1 MSNTKVSIVATM
13 YAAFVAELPEVLA
26 GNVAYKDFRANVR
39 GVGKQ
44 AGAAR
49 TSSLFNACKHR
60 AVKEGLLSATTQIG
74 RPAEKNNGGRK
85 PLPKDPNAPVKAK
98 RPRSVYTYNVKRAK
112 DGTLVAEGL
121 SKADAEEMVA
131 KAEASKKAKLVIE
144 KIAPAATVV
153 SAAEPAPAEQATEV
167 AQEAVIA

>member
-1 MSNTKVSIVATM
+1 MSNTKTSIVATM
-13 YAAFVAELPEVLA
+13 YAAFVATLPEVLA

-39 GVGKQ
+39 EIGKQ

-85 PLPKDPNAPVKAK
+85 ALPKDPNAPVKAK

-112 DGTLVAEGL
+112 DGQLVAEGL
-121 SKADAEEMVA
+121 TKSEAEDMVA
-131 KAEASKKAKLVIE
+131 AAVTGKKAKLVIE
-144 KIAPAATVV
+144 KIAPAT
-153 SAAEPAPAEQATEV
+153 AAV
-167 AQEAVIA
+167 AEAVEATAEVTQETVIA